1 MKKAIKLRLCKENVI
16 TTSSMNQSSV
26 NLGCVDVIVVVVVV
40 VSHVENAIILVDSK
54 CLFIRHIPFPTKI
67 TVDHQIELSGVIP

>member
-1 MKKAIKLRLCKENVI
+1 MSYESMCSLI
-16 TTSSMNQSSV
+16 TSQGVFVCV

>member
-1 MKKAIKLRLCKENVI
+1 MNKAIKLRLCKENVI

-26 NLGCVDVIVVVVVV
+26 NLGCVDVIVVVVV